1 MHIFVSIVNR
11 FVNYRRRI
19 SIVEEWASM
28 WTLFLLCSMRRIG
41 EAYKN
46 FTDEQEKARNNTLEK
61 PSVIFMPESDAM
73 SRFSERQRLI
83 IKGLFD

>member
-1 MHIFVSIVNR
+1 
-11 FVNYRRRI
+11 
-19 SIVEEWASM
+19 
-28 WTLFLLCSMRRIG
+28 MRRIG

-61 PSVIFMPESDAM
+61 PGVIFMPENDDM

-83 IKGLFD
+83 TKGLFD